1 MQVMH
6 NNAIARQGQTPAAI
20 PKVWALRVAA
30 VVATIALLAV
40 SAPLIWA
47 AAAGTA
53 GLLVLA
59 VMALVGMALFQA
71 IPLALQRLENHLL
84 KLRKSEARANPIE
97 QLQND
102 CLRREERLQTFRA
115 ALVTIGAQI
124 ESLGQMVNDRS
135 QAAPGQVLERQN
147 RALARMAHFYECNLR
162 RLEEA
167 RTALEDFRGQ
177 VKHKLFEWEFA
188 QAGQVVMAA
197 LNPREMEDLTQ
208 GLLTDE
214 ALRSV
219 QLRFNT
225 VFAELDVEMRSIDS
239 PARGLMTGSPMERLD
254 ALDLPTTNNYR
265 RTP

>member
-1 MQVMH
+1 MH
-6 NNAIARQGQTPAAI
+6 DTSITRQGPTHTAI
-20 PKVWALRVAA
+20 PKIWVLRVAA

-59 VMALVGMALFQA
+59 LAGMALFQA
-71 IPLALQRLENHLL
+71 IPLGLQRLENRLL
-84 KLRKSEARANPIE
+84 KMRKTEARANPIE

-124 ESLGQMVNDRS
+124 ESLGQMVADRG

-147 RALARMAHFYECNLR
+147 RALQRMAHFYECNLR

-167 RTALEDFRGQ
+167 RAALENFRDQ
-177 VKHKLFEWEFA
+177 VKHKMFEWEFA
-188 QAGQVVMAA
+188 QAGQVVRAA

-208 GLLTDE
+208 DLLTDE

-239 PARGLMTGSPMERLD
+239 PARALMSGSPMERLD
-254 ALDLPTTNNYR
+254 GLDLPTTKTYR
-265 RTP
+265 RPS

>member
-1 MQVMH
+1 MH
-6 NNAIARQGQTPAAI
+6 DTRITRQGQSNIAI
-20 PKVWALRVAA
+20 PRIWVLRVVA
-30 VVATIALLAV
+30 VVATLALLAV
-40 SAPLIWA
+40 SRTLIWA

-59 VMALVGMALFQA
+59 IMALVGTALFQA
-71 IPLALQRLENHLL
+71 IPLAMQRLENRLL
-84 KLRKSEARANPIE
+84 QMRKTEARANPIE

-102 CLRREERLQTFRA
+102 CLRREERLHAFRA

-124 ESLGQMVNDRS
+124 ESLGQMVAERG
-135 QAAPGQVLERQN
+135 QAAPGQVLERQS
-147 RALARMAHFYECNLR
+147 RALQRMAHFYECNLR

-167 RTALEDFRGQ
+167 RAALEAFRDQ
-177 VKHKLFEWEFA
+177 VKHKMFEWEFA

-208 GLLTDE
+208 DLLTDE

-239 PARGLMTGSPMERLD
+239 PARALMDRHPMERLD
-254 ALDLPTTNNYR
+254 ALAIPTTKTHR
-265 RTP
+265 RLS

>member
-1 MQVMH
+1 MH
-6 NNAIARQGQTPAAI
+6 NTHSTRPGQTHVAI
-20 PKVWALRVAA
+20 SRIWILRVSA
-30 VVATIALLAV
+30 VIAIIVLLAV
-40 SAPLIWA
+40 SAPLIWV

-59 VMALVGMALFQA
+59 VIALAGMALFQA
-71 IPLALQRLENHLL
+71 IPLGLQWLENRLL
-84 KLRKSEARANPIE
+84 RMRKTEARANPIE

-124 ESLGQMVNDRS
+124 ESLGQMVTERG
-135 QAAPGQVLERQN
+135 QVAPGQVLERQN
-147 RALARMAHFYECNLR
+147 RALQRMAHFYECNLR
-162 RLEEA
+162 RLEDA
-167 RTALEDFRGQ
+167 RAALEAFREQ
-177 VKHKLFEWEFA
+177 VKHKMFEWEFA

-208 GLLTDE
+208 DLLTDE

-239 PARGLMTGSPMERLD
+239 PARVLMADSPMERLD
-254 ALDLPTTNNYR
+254 ALDFPTSKIHR
-265 RTP
+265 RTS